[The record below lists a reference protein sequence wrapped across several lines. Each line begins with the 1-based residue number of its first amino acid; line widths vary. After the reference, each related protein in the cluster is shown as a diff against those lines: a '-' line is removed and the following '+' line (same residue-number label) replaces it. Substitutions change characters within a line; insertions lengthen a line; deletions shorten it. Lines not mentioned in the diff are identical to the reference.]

1 MKPLLISA
9 ALASC
14 LLAGCSMEPTY
25 QRPAMPV
32 PDRFPANAPTPPT
45 AAEAQADA
53 VSPDWHQFFKDPVL
67 QRLIEIGLGN
77 NRDLRVA
84 AANMAEARANYG
96 VARASLFPEIDLQGY
111 AGRQRLPAQSQQP
124 ANGLL
129 GPIQNNNTKAST
141 FNTFQVQAGMTSYEL
156 DFFGHQRAIAHE
168 SGKLAEAS
176 AADYEAARIAL
187 IGEVA
192 DAYLALNADRALLQ
206 LAQQTMDTQTQHA
219 QVMNKAY
226 TDGGVSEFD
235 MRRSQTQA
243 DAARVDV
250 ENMHIHIAKDINAM
264 AVLIGQPLPAN
275 YSAAGPWQDPLL
287 TDVPAGLPSS
297 LLDRRPDIIA
307 AEDRL
312 RAANA
317 DIGRARAAFFPNIA
331 LTAVLGTLSGGLSNL
346 FGAGSSAWNGA
357 VAGSVPLL
365 DWGKNKNGLAASKAG
380 YSGAVAAYEGT
391 VQEAFR
397 EVADALAVRDHIVPE
412 LKAQQAL
419 VDQSQR
425 VFTISQV
432 RFKEGLDDY
441 ISSQD
446 AQRSLYND
454 QQKLVGLK
462 LDQAVN
468 QVNLYKALGGG
479 WNQAASAKATALVS
493 PRRQYQL
500 ASTGGTSNSAT
511 ASLAS
516 GRMPSP
522 PSPR

>member
-25 QRPAMPV
+25 QRPGMPV
-32 PDRFPANAPTPPT
+32 PGDYPASAPTTPT
-45 AAEAQADA
+45 AAQAQADA
-53 VSPDWHQFFKDPVL
+53 TQLDWHEFFKDPVL
-67 QRLIEIGLGN
+67 QRLIEISLTN

-84 AANMAEARANYG
+84 AANMAQARARYG
-96 VARASLFPEIDLQGY
+96 VARASLFPELDLQGY
-111 AGRQRLPAQSQQP
+111 AGRQRLPAMSQQP

-129 GPIQNNNTKAST
+129 GPIQNDNNKATT
-141 FNTFQVQAGMTSYEL
+141 FDTYQVQAGMTSYEL

-176 AADYEAARIAL
+176 AAEYEAARIAL

-192 DAYLALNADRALLQ
+192 NAYLSLNADRALLQ
-206 LAQQTMDTQTQHA
+206 LAQQTLDAQQQHA
-219 QVMNKAY
+219 QIMNKAY
-226 TDGGVSEFD
+226 GDGGVSEFD

-250 ENMHIHIAKDINAM
+250 ENMHIRIAKDIDAM
-264 AVLIGQPLPAN
+264 AVLIGQPLPAS
-275 YSAAGPWQDPLL
+275 YSTPNQWQDPLL

-346 FGAGSSAWNGA
+346 FHAGSAAWSGA
-357 VAGSVPLL
+357 VSGSVPLL
-365 DWGKNKNGLAASKAG
+365 DWGKNKNDLAASKAG
-380 YSGAVAAYEGT
+380 YTGAVATYEGT

-397 EVADALAVRDHIVPE
+397 EVADTLATRDHIVPE
-412 LKAQQAL
+412 LKAQQEL
-419 VDQSQR
+419 VEQSQR
-425 VFTISQV
+425 VYSISQV

-454 QQKLVGLK
+454 QQKLVSLQ

-479 WNQAASAKATALVS
+479 WKQAS
-493 PRRQYQL
+493 
-500 ASTGGTSNSAT
+500 SAT
-511 ASLAS
+511 TTARTTAAVQQPTTNAS
-516 GRMPSP
+516 P
-522 PSPR
+522 

>member
-1 MKPLLISA
+1 MKPLLVSA

-25 QRPAMPV
+25 QRPGMPV
-32 PDRFPANAPTPPT
+32 PDNYPASAPTTPT
-45 AAEAQADA
+45 AAQAQAQAQADA
-53 VSPDWHQFFKDPVL
+53 TQLDWHAFFKDPVL
-67 QRLIEIGLGN
+67 QRLIEISLTN

-84 AANMAEARANYG
+84 AANMAQARARYG
-96 VARASLFPEIDLQGY
+96 VARASLFPELDLQGY
-111 AGRQRLPAQSQQP
+111 AGRQRLPAMSQQP

-129 GPIQNNNTKAST
+129 GPIQNDNNKATT
-141 FNTFQVQAGMTSYEL
+141 FNTYQVQAGMTSYEL

-176 AADYEAARIAL
+176 AAEYEAARIAL
-187 IGEVA
+187 VGEVA
-192 DAYLALNADRALLQ
+192 NAYLSLNADRALLQ
-206 LAQQTMDTQTQHA
+206 LAQQTLDAQQQHA

-226 TDGGVSEFD
+226 GDGGVSEFD

-250 ENMHIHIAKDINAM
+250 ENMHIRIAKGIDAM
-264 AVLIGQPLPAN
+264 AVLIGQPLPAS
-275 YSAAGPWQDPLL
+275 YSTPNQWQDPLL

-312 RAANA
+312 RASNA

-331 LTAVLGTLSGGLSNL
+331 LTAVLGSLSGGLSNL
-346 FGAGSSAWNGA
+346 FHPGSAAWSGA
-357 VAGSVPLL
+357 VSGSVPLL
-365 DWGKNKNGLAASKAG
+365 DWGKNKSDLAASKAG
-380 YSGAVAAYEGT
+380 YTGAVATYEGT

-397 EVADALAVRDHIVPE
+397 EVADALATRDHIVPE
-412 LKAQQAL
+412 LKAQQEL
-419 VDQSQR
+419 VEQSQR
-425 VFTISQV
+425 VYTISQV

-454 QQKLVGLK
+454 QQKLVSLQ

-479 WNQAASAKATALVS
+479 WNQASSANATARTTAAVQQPTTKAS
-493 PRRQYQL
+493 P
-500 ASTGGTSNSAT
+500 
-511 ASLAS
+511 
-516 GRMPSP
+516 
-522 PSPR
+522 